1 MSLAYYIVLDN
12 DDPGFDPFVNGK
24 FLAKEARRVNKAAKK
39 LGLKRL
45 DDLTSYEEIADEF
58 GIEGDAQQDM
68 WFAAEEGI
76 AWTEALI
83 DRFREEPKLL
93 KNPDG
98 VIADLEECLGVLQ
111 KAEEIGARW
120 RFSMDL

>member
-1 MSLAYYIVLDN
+1 MSLAYYIVLDK

-24 FLAKEARRVNKAAKK
+24 FLAKEARRVNKGAKK

-58 GIEGDAQQDM
+58 GIEGDTQQDM
-68 WFAAEEGI
+68 WLTAEEGI
-76 AWTEALI
+76 TWTEALI

-98 VIADLEECLGVLQ
+98 VIKDLEECLGVLQ
-111 KAEEIGARW
+111 KAEQIGARW

>member
-1 MSLAYYIVLDN
+1 MSLAYYIVLDKE
-12 DDPGFDPFVNGK
+12 DPGFDPFINGV
-24 FLAKEARRVNKAAKK
+24 FLAKEARRINKAAKK

-45 DDLTSYEEIADEF
+45 GDLTSYEEIADMI
-58 GIEGDAQQDM
+58 GIDSDEPQDM

-76 AWTEALI
+76 AWLEALI

-98 VIADLEECLGVLQ
+98 VIADLKECLGVLQ
-111 KAEEIGARW
+111 KAEQIGARW